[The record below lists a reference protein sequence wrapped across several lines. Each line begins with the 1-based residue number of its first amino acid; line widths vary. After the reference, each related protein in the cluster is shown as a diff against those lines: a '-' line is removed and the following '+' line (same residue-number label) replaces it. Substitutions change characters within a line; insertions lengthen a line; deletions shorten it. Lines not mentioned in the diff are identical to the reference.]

1 MTDGPALMVTE
12 PRCGVM
18 GRRPSCLFREQGSLK
33 LLLHLTASP
42 HLKVASG
49 ETFFDQLDQS
59 APFPEFFSE
68 LTRLSEAFASCPCGL
83 FEVL

>member
-1 MTDGPALMVTE
+1 
-12 PRCGVM
+12 M
-18 GRRPSCLFREQGSLK
+18 GLGSAVEGMRAGELSFVFVFLQSLK

>member
-1 MTDGPALMVTE
+1 MRAGE
-12 PRCGVM
+12 PPFILVSAE
-18 GRRPSCLFREQGSLK
+18 PE

-59 APFPEFFSE
+59 APFPGFSSE
-68 LTRLSEAFASCPCGL
+68 MTGLSEAFASHSCSL
-83 FEVL
+83 VKLVWSW

>member
-1 MTDGPALMVTE
+1 MSAAEGMRAGELSFVF
-12 PRCGVM
+12 VF
-18 GRRPSCLFREQGSLK
+18 LQSLK

-49 ETFFDQLDQS
+49 ETLFDQLDQS